1 LRKDIERRQQLLTVL
16 NQQINVVS
24 THLHNLELVQQGQ
37 TAKLPDGEEM
47 AADAV
52 KAEEMLAE
60 LEANTELAASVGG
73 VATAT
78 MSQEEQALYEELER
92 EGQSPAPT
100 PARESSPAPPQTV
113 KPIQSAAPQSPRKA
127 EAEPG

>member
-1 LRKDIERRQQLLTVL
+1 
-16 NQQINVVS
+16 
-24 THLHNLELVQQGQ
+24 LVQQGQ